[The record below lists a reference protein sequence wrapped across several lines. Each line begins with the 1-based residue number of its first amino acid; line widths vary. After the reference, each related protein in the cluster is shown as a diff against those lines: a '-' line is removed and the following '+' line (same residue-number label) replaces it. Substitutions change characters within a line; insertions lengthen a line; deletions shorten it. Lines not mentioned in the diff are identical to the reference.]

1 MAGTRNNKGGEG
13 RRELRKLSR
22 EDLLDLLVEV
32 SSENDRLHGESG
44 SPEPARRGG
53 GAHSAHDASFVGTDG
68 TSVEASDEG
77 TVHRL
82 PTTDELRAERD
93 RFRHVRHHDH
103 VARNVL
109 IVFVAFA
116 AVAVLVTSLW
126 LPVLEVS
133 GTSMEPTLQDGE
145 VVVAVAD
152 GNYKTGDVVAFY
164 YNNKILLKRVI
175 ATSGDYVN
183 IDDDGNVIVN
193 DIYLDEPYVSDKAKG
208 TCDISL
214 PYQVPDGKVFVMGD
228 HRATSL
234 DSRMSTIGCISSDE
248 VVGRVVFRVWPF
260 GQVGSV

>member
-1 MAGTRNNKGGEG
+1 MAGTRKNRGGEG
-13 RRELRKLSR
+13 RRELRKLRR

-32 SSENDRLHGESG
+32 SSENDKLRGESG
-44 SPEPARRGG
+44 SPEATQRVG
-53 GAHSAHDASFVGTDG
+53 GAHSSHDASAVGAGDTG
-68 TSVEASDEG
+68 VVASDEG
-77 TVHRL
+77 TSLWV
-82 PTTDELRAERD
+82 PTTDELRTERD
-93 RFRHVRHHDH
+93 RFRHVRRHDH

-133 GTSMEPTLQDGE
+133 GTSMEPTLEDGQ

-152 GNYKTGDVVAFY
+152 GNYQTGDVVAFY

-193 DIYLDEPYVSDKAKG
+193 DVYLDEPYVTDKAKG

-260 GQVGSV
+260 GQVGSI